1 MNNAQFIND
10 LNDTCKAILKEK
22 YPVFSEA
29 EYQRRFSLIETVIKQ
44 KKLDKVIIYEALGS
58 GNAVQ
63 YFTGWHTTQEAL
75 VEIRENENLN
85 LYVEHY
91 NHLPMA
97 EKLINNRT
105 KLFWG
110 QRQLAN
116 KILPEMINDL
126 GQNNTIGIIGRLPYS
141 YITQLQQ
148 KNIRVIDISKDYNLM
163 RSIKSNEEISWM
175 KIASALTD
183 EGINNIVSNLK
194 PGLNEHEMSQ
204 ITQCGYLKHG
214 GHKIINFFGITD
226 MDNPENCVP
235 YQYTSNKNITEND
248 IITTEISSHF
258 WNYPGQVLRTI
269 GFKKMTPLYN
279 ELHAVG
285 DEVFSTI
292 FSILKDGTT
301 IEEINAVSS
310 KIEDGSFSIWDD
322 LIHGYGGGY
331 LDPVLG
337 TKSRPASSYEGFKFK
352 ENMTVV
358 IQPNVITNDHKAG
371 IQTGELVHI
380 QKDKA
385 VRMHSSKMGY
395 IEL

>member
-1 MNNAQFIND
+1 MNNGQFID
-10 LNDTCKAILKEK
+10 GLNNSCKTILKQK
-22 YPVFSEA
+22 YPVFSEQ
-29 EYQRRFSLIETVIKQ
+29 EYLRRISLIEDVIKQ
-44 KKLDKVIIYEALGS
+44 KNLDKVIVYEAMGS

-75 VEIRENENLN
+75 VEIKENKNIN

-97 EKLINNRT
+97 EKLINNKT
-105 KLFWG
+105 NLLWG
-110 QRQLAN
+110 ERQLAN
-116 KILPEMINDL
+116 KILPEMLDDL
-126 GQNNTIGIIGRLPYS
+126 SQGSTIGIIGRLPYS
-141 YITQLQQ
+141 YITMLQE
-148 KNIRVIDISKDYNLM
+148 KNMKIIDITKDYNLM
-163 RSIKSNEEISWM
+163 RSIKSDEEICWM
-175 KIASALTD
+175 SIAAALTD
-183 EGINNIVSNLK
+183 EGINNIVSNLE
-194 PGLNEHEMSQ
+194 PGLSEHEMSQ
-204 ITQCGYLKHG
+204 ITQSGYLKHG

-235 YQYTSNKNITEND
+235 YQYTSNKKITQND
-248 IITTEISSHF
+248 VITTEISSHF

-269 GFKKMTPLYN
+269 GFKKMTPLYKD
-279 ELHAVG
+279 LHAIG
-285 DEVFSTI
+285 DEVFSSI

-301 IEEINAVSS
+301 IEEINAISS

-337 TKSRPASSYEGFKFK
+337 TKSRPASSYEGFRFK

-380 QKDKA
+380 QKNKS
-385 VRMHSSKMGY
+385 VRMHSFQMGY

>member
-1 MNNAQFIND
+1 MNNGQFID
-10 LNDTCKAILKEK
+10 GLNNSCKTILKQK
-22 YPVFSEA
+22 YPVFSEQ
-29 EYQRRFSLIETVIKQ
+29 EYLRRISLIEDVIKQ
-44 KKLDKVIIYEALGS
+44 KNLDKVIVYEAMGS

-75 VEIRENENLN
+75 VEIKENKNIN

-97 EKLINNRT
+97 EKLINNKT
-105 KLFWG
+105 NLLWG
-110 QRQLAN
+110 ERQLAN
-116 KILPEMINDL
+116 KILPEMLDDL
-126 GQNNTIGIIGRLPYS
+126 SQGSTIGIIGRLPYS
-141 YITQLQQ
+141 YITMLQE
-148 KNIRVIDISKDYNLM
+148 KNMKIIDITKDYNLM
-163 RSIKSNEEISWM
+163 RSIKSDEEICWM
-175 KIASALTD
+175 SIAAALTD
-183 EGINNIVSNLK
+183 EGINNIVSNLE
-194 PGLNEHEMSQ
+194 PGLSEHEMSQ
-204 ITQCGYLKHG
+204 ITQSGYLKHG

-235 YQYTSNKNITEND
+235 YQYTSNKKITQND
-248 IITTEISSHF
+248 VITTEISSHF

-269 GFKKMTPLYN
+269 GFKKMTPLYKD
-279 ELHAVG
+279 LHAIG
-285 DEVFSTI
+285 DEVFSSI

-301 IEEINAVSS
+301 IEEINAISS

-337 TKSRPASSYEGFKFK
+337 TKSRPASSYEGFRFK

-380 QKDKA
+380 QRNKS
-385 VRMHSSKMGY
+385 VRMHSFQMGY

>member
-1 MNNAQFIND
+1 MNNGHFINGLD
-10 LNDTCKAILKEK
+10 DTCKAILDER
-22 YPVFSEA
+22 YPVFTER
-29 EYQRRFSLIETVIKQ
+29 EYHRRISLIEDVIKQ
-44 KKLDKVIIYEALGS
+44 KRLDKVIIYEALGA

-75 VEIRENENLN
+75 VEIKENENIN

-97 EKLINNRT
+97 EKLINGKT
-105 KLFWG
+105 KLLWG
-110 QRQLAN
+110 ERRLSD
-116 KILPEMINDL
+116 KIFPNMLNNL
-126 GQNNTIGIIGRLPYS
+126 GQQNTIGVIGRLPYS
-141 YITQLQQ
+141 YLINLQK
-148 KNIRVIDISKDYNLM
+148 KNIKIIDISKDYNLM
-163 RSIKSNEEISWM
+163 RTIKSEEEISWM

-204 ITQCGYLKHG
+204 ITQSGYLKHG
-214 GHKIINFFGITD
+214 GHKVINFFGITN
-226 MDNPENCVP
+226 MDKPDNCVP
-235 YQYTSNKNITEND
+235 YQYTSNKKITEND

-269 GFKKMTPLYN
+269 GFKKMSPLY
-279 ELHAVG
+279 EDLHAVG
-285 DEVFSTI
+285 DEVFSNI

-301 IEEINAVSS
+301 IEEINTISS
-310 KIEDGSFSIWDD
+310 RIEDGSFSIWDD

-337 TKSRPASSYEGFKFK
+337 TKSRPASDYDGFKFK

-371 IQTGELVHI
+371 IQTGELIHI
-380 QKDKA
+380 QKDKS
-385 VRMHSSKMGY
+385 VRMHSFTMGY
-395 IEL
+395 IEV

>member
-1 MNNAQFIND
+1 MNNGQFID
-10 LNDTCKAILKEK
+10 GLNNSCKTILKQK
-22 YPVFSEA
+22 YPVFSEQ
-29 EYQRRFSLIETVIKQ
+29 EYLRRISLIEDVIKQ
-44 KKLDKVIIYEALGS
+44 KNLDKVIVYEAMGS

-75 VEIRENENLN
+75 VEIKENKNIN

-97 EKLINNRT
+97 EKLINNKT
-105 KLFWG
+105 NLLWG
-110 QRQLAN
+110 ERQLAN
-116 KILPEMINDL
+116 KILPEMLDDL
-126 GQNNTIGIIGRLPYS
+126 SQGSTIGIIGRLPYS
-141 YITQLQQ
+141 YITMLQE
-148 KNIRVIDISKDYNLM
+148 KNIKIIDITKDYNLM
-163 RSIKSNEEISWM
+163 RSIKSDEEICWM
-175 KIASALTD
+175 SIAAALTD
-183 EGINNIVSNLK
+183 EGINNIVSNLE
-194 PGLNEHEMSQ
+194 PGLSEHEMSQ
-204 ITQCGYLKHG
+204 ITQSGYLKHG

-235 YQYTSNKNITEND
+235 YQYTSNKKITQND
-248 IITTEISSHF
+248 VITTEISSHF

-269 GFKKMTPLYN
+269 GFKKMTPLYKD
-279 ELHAVG
+279 LHAIG
-285 DEVFSTI
+285 DEVFSSI

-301 IEEINAVSS
+301 IEEINAISS

-337 TKSRPASSYEGFKFK
+337 TKSRPASSYEGFRFK

-380 QKDKA
+380 QKNKS
-385 VRMHSSKMGY
+385 VRMHSFQMGY

>member
-1 MNNAQFIND
+1 MNNAKFINGLD
-10 LNDTCKAILKEK
+10 DTCKAILKEK

-29 EYQRRFSLIETVIKQ
+29 EYQRRFSLIETVIEQ

-75 VEIRENENLN
+75 VEIKENENLN

-97 EKLINNRT
+97 EKLVNNRT

-110 QRQLAN
+110 QRQLAD
-116 KILPEMINDL
+116 KIFPKMLNDL
-126 GQNNTIGIIGRLPYS
+126 GQNSTIGIIGRLPYS

-148 KNIRVIDISKDYNLM
+148 KNIKIIDISKNYNLM

-175 KIASALTD
+175 KIAAALTD

-194 PGLNEHEMSQ
+194 PRLNEHEMSQ

-235 YQYTSNKNITEND
+235 YQYTSNKNITQND

-279 ELHAVG
+279 DLHAVG
-285 DEVFSTI
+285 D
-292 FSILKDGTT
+292 
-301 IEEINAVSS
+301 AVSS

-337 TKSRPASSYEGFKFK
+337 TKSRPASSYEGFTFK

-380 QKDKA
+380 QKDKS
-385 VRMHSSKMGY
+385 VRMHSFRMGY